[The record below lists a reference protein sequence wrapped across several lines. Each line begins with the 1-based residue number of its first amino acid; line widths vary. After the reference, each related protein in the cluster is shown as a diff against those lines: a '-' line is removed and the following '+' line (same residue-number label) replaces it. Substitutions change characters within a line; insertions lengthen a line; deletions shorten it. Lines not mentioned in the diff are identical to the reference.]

1 MPAVG
6 NATAAVIY
14 QATRGGICAGWV
26 EVGGRVI
33 AQAPVLR
40 RWLAAPGDRAANLR
54 RAGFVVVTV
63 ADRGAADTARDIA
76 APPVAAAVA
85 DGNTDEAS

>member
-1 MPAVG
+1 MPVDVV
-6 NATAAVIY
+6 AAVIY
-14 QATRGGICAGWV
+14 QAMRGGICAGWI

-54 RAGFVVVTV
+54 RAGFAVVTV
-63 ADRGAADTARDIA
+63 VDRGAADTTRDTA
-76 APPVAAAVA
+76 ASPVAAAIAV
-85 DGNTDEAS
+85 GNTGEAF